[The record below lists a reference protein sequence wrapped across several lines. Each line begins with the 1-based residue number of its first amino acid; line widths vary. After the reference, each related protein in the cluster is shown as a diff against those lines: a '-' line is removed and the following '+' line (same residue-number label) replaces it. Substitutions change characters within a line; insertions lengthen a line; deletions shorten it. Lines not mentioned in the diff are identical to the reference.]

1 MENIFDSAKTIQE
14 KRKRLKGL
22 SKPLQILVKEAAIPT
37 VNDGLKAI
45 YAQSGHTE
53 LKTLK
58 QWNKEGR
65 SIKKGSHALCLWG
78 APKKV
83 ETIQVEE
90 AQGEDNDP
98 MNFYP
103 ICFVFSNL
111 QVYEISIPTKVNA
124 LSFWAADKRS
134 LPLPHAGSNTLRSPC
149 LG

>member
-1 MENIFDSAKTIQE
+1 MENIFDSAKNIQE
-14 KRKRLKGL
+14 KRDILKGL
-22 SKPLQILVKEAAIPT
+22 SKPLQHLVKESALSS

-58 QWNKEGR
+58 QWNKTGK

-78 APKKV
+78 VPK
-83 ETIQVEE
+83 QVEQQE
-90 AQGEDNDP
+90 QAETQGEDNDT

-111 QVYEISIPTKVNA
+111 QVYEKQ
-124 LSFWAADKRS
+124 
-134 LPLPHAGSNTLRSPC
+134 
-149 LG
+149 

>member
-14 KRKRLKGL
+14 KRTILKGL
-22 SKPLQILVKEAAIPT
+22 SKP
-37 VNDGLKAI
+37 
-45 YAQSGHTE
+45 
-53 LKTLK
+53 LK

-83 ETIQVEE
+83 ETTQVEE

-111 QVYEISIPTKVNA
+111 QVYEKQ
-124 LSFWAADKRS
+124 
-134 LPLPHAGSNTLRSPC
+134 
-149 LG
+149 